1 LNFIELLKKLD
12 TKPIKAP
19 IVHIEYPVIPICDN
33 IFVIEEPN
41 IKSIVHPDMVPINVF
56 IIISSGDKANNAFI
70 LIGKLLRVKKFLKKL
85 DKNPIKTPNS
95 HMVQL
100 VTPILDSITIKLSPV
115 NKPINQPEIAP
126 IKTWNTTNNNG
137 PTTNL
142 NNACSVTKNKFLSI
156 QNNLRSL

>member
-1 LNFIELLKKLD
+1 MELLKKLEM
-12 TKPIKAP
+12 KPMKAP

-41 IKSIVHPDMVPINVF
+41 IKSIVQPDMAPINVL
-56 IIISSGDKANNAFI
+56 IIIGSGDKANNAFI

-100 VTPILDSITIKLSPV
+100 VIPILDSISRKLSPV

-126 IKTWNTTNNNG
+126 IKTWNTTNNKG

-142 NNACSVTKNKFLSI
+142 NNACSIAKDKFLNI
-156 QNNLRSL
+156 KNNC